1 MKGPSESLHK
11 ENIKNHLQQVKPTDI
26 LTSTFIA
33 FRSRLGRLA
42 AEIAGAEE
50 ADDVIHDA
58 FCSLWS
64 HHPRV
69 EDETEALR
77 LTYTAVRNSAIDSYR
92 RSSKRQTVSIDDLAT
107 TLDADDKNAEQD
119 RQDTYNAVI
128 RLGRKALNSRQF
140 EILELHDIKG
150 LGYEDVA
157 EKLGMTQE
165 NVRMTLSRAR
175 KIIRDLYKKQAE

>member
-1 MKGPSESLHK
+1 MNGPSESLYE
-11 ENIKNHLQQVKPTDI
+11 ENLKTHLQQVKPTDI
-26 LTSTFIA
+26 LTSTFIT

-50 ADDVIHDA
+50 AEDVIHDA

-64 HHPRV
+64 HHPQV
-69 EDETEALR
+69 EDETQALR
-77 LTYTAVRNSAIDSYR
+77 LTYTAVRNSAIDFYR
-92 RSSKRQTVSIDDLAT
+92 RSTKRQTISIDEVAT
-107 TLDADDKNAEQD
+107 AIDADDENAEQN

-128 RLGRKALNSRQF
+128 RLSRRALNSRQF
-140 EILELHDIKG
+140 EVLELHDIKG
-150 LGYEDVA
+150 LGYKEVA
-157 EKLGMTQE
+157 ETLGMTQE